1 MGDRRLAEMYQA
13 HHRRGARYG
22 YIYGG
27 ADRFQLFQAWVGTGR
42 RVLDLGCR
50 DGTLT
55 AQWAGGNRVVG
66 VDIDVEALKL
76 ATKILSLGGVQGNL
90 NESFPFAGGSFEV
103 VIAGELLEHVFFPS
117 FFLTEVARVLCPGG
131 RFIGS
136 TPNAF
141 RLRNRWRFLWGE
153 EFESDPTHL
162 HRFSATGL
170 ERELLRLH
178 DELASKTYRPGPY
191 STFTIHEG
199 KKRQIRNMFLYLGH
213 PTESLE
219 RVAYEFLKLGNLRR
233 GEFRHLTSEE
243 VRRIKE
249 L

>member
-1 MGDRRLAEMYQA
+1 MSDRQLAEMYQA

-55 AQWAGGNRVVG
+55 AQWAAGNRVVG
-66 VDIDVEALKL
+66 VDIDRTALGL
-76 ATKILSLGGVQGNL
+76 AKEVLALGGVQGNL
-90 NESFPFAGGSFEV
+90 NERFPFADGAFDV
-103 VIAGELLEHVFFPS
+103 VVAGELLEHVFFPPL
-117 FFLTEVARVLCPGG
+117 FLAEVARVLGPQG

-170 ERELLRLH
+170 ERELLRHFSRVRVEPTGGHFLGGGRTGIPV
-178 DELASKTYRPGPY
+178 SPGAP
-191 STFTIHEG
+191 
-199 KKRQIRNMFLYLGH
+199 RW
-213 PTESLE
+213 
-219 RVAYEFLKLGNLRR
+219 ARR
-233 GEFRHLTSEE
+233 LFALDLCWIAEAPLC
-243 VRRIKE
+243 KE
-249 L
+249 K